1 MTKIEYSNT
10 RLLIADSGKQNRVEI
25 RNILF
30 HEGFRDITDTDD
42 VNFVKELVS
51 ENNVDRHR
59 ITGQ

>member
-1 MTKIEYSNT
+1 MTKIDYSNT
-10 RLLIADSGKQNRVEI
+10 RLLIADPGKQSRVEI

-51 ENNVDRHR
+51 ENNVDRRR

>member
-1 MTKIEYSNT
+1 MTKIDYSNT
-10 RLLIADSGKQNRVEI
+10 RLLIADSGKQNREEI

>member
-1 MTKIEYSNT
+1 MTKIDYSNT

-51 ENNVDRHR
+51 ENNVDRRR

>member
-30 HEGFRDITDTDD
+30 HEGFRDIDD
-42 VNFVKELVS
+42 VNFVKELVF
-51 ENNVDRHR
+51 ENNVDRRR

>member
-30 HEGFRDITDTDD
+30 HEGFRYIDD
-42 VNFVKELVS
+42 VNFVKELVF
-51 ENNVDRHR
+51 ENNVDRRR
-59 ITGQ
+59 ITGL

>member
-51 ENNVDRHR
+51 ENNVDRRR

>member
-1 MTKIEYSNT
+1 MTKIDYSNT

-51 ENNVDRHR
+51 ENNVDRRR
-59 ITGQ
+59 ITVQ

>member
-1 MTKIEYSNT
+1 MTKIDYSNT
-10 RLLIADSGKQNRVEI
+10 RLFIADSGKQNRVEI

-51 ENNVDRHR
+51 ENNVDRRR

>member
-51 ENNVDRHR
+51 ENNVDRRR
-59 ITGQ
+59 ITGL